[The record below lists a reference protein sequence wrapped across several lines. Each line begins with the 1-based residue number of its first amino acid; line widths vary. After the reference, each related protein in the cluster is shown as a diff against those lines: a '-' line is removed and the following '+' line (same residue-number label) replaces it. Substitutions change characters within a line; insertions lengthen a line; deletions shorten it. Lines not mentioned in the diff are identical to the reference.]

1 MACAPM
7 APTASPS
14 NCRVCGGER
23 QDTVSDI
30 ATTGEDQRSRFF
42 VRWAFSTNHKDIG
55 TLYLLLAM
63 LSGVLGTGLS
73 VALRMELQEPGMQL
87 FADPGLF
94 NVVVSAHGLVM
105 IFFVIMPALIGGFGN
120 WFVPIMIGAPDM
132 AFPRLNNVSF
142 WLLVASLVLFAC
154 SMFVPGAPGI
164 SGHGGGWTL
173 YPPYSSTGQPG
184 PAVDFVILSIHLSGA
199 SSVLGA
205 INFITTIFNMRAPC
219 MTLHKMPL
227 FAWSMLVT
235 AFMLLLAL
243 PVLAG
248 AITML
253 LTDRNFGTTF
263 FVPEGGGDPV
273 LYQHLFW
280 FFGHPEVYI
289 MILPAFGIVSH
300 VISTFARKP
309 IFGYLGMAYAMVAIG
324 MIGFVVWAH
333 HMFTVGLSL
342 DSQRY
347 FAFAS
352 MVIAVPTGVKVF
364 SWLATMWGGS
374 ITMRTPMLW
383 AAGFVLLFTIGGVT
397 GVVLANPGIDRV
409 LHDTYYVVAHFHYV
423 LSLGAAFAI
432 FAGWYYW
439 FPKMSGYLMSETLG
453 KLHFWLTF
461 SGVNLVFFPQHF
473 LGLAGMPR
481 RYADYP
487 DAFAGWNLVS
497 SIGSYIS
504 AAGLCVF
511 LVAVVEAF
519 VRKRLAGANPWGEGA
534 TTLEWT
540 LSSPPPTHPFSQLP
554 LIR

>member
-1 MACAPM
+1 MM
-7 APTASPS
+7 S
-14 NCRVCGGER
+14 
-23 QDTVSDI
+23 DT

-55 TLYLLLAM
+55 TLYLVLAM

-73 VALRMELQEPGMQL
+73 VALRMELQEPGMQI

-205 INFITTIFNMRAPC
+205 INFITTIFNMRAPG

-461 SGVNLVFFPQHF
+461 VGVNLVFFPQHF

-519 VRKRLAGANPWGEGA
+519 ARKRAAGANPWGEGA

-540 LSSPPPTHPFSQLP
+540 LSSPPPTHQFSQLP